1 MSNPAGVSATDLPRL
16 ENLCRDF
23 PAFQAGHALLTLG
36 YKKFSHALFDRELK
50 RTAAGAAHRWILQAW
65 LEDTN
70 TRTEVVITEG
80 PKVEEIITEM
90 IQEAKEAPVTQ
101 PDKETIPAE
110 KEENGQFVDLLEREI
125 MIAAAQ
131 ASILVRP
138 RRNTEE
144 RDEENDTKVNRE
156 EEKRAMSFSEWLKT
170 TRLPEKRAEF
180 SANQPGKM
188 SKEEVSSLIDGFI
201 QKEPEKIKPDP
212 TPFYSPVNMA
222 KQSVAE
228 KEDFVT
234 ETLAKIYLKQ
244 GNFSKAIRIYE
255 TLSLKNPEKK
265 LFFAAQI
272 EKIKKEHL
280 SRNK

>member
-1 MSNPAGVSATDLPRL
+1 MDIQRL
-16 ENLCRDF
+16 ENLCKDF
-23 PAFQAGHALLTLG
+23 PAFQSGHALLTLG
-36 YKKFSHALFDRELK
+36 YKKFSNALFDRALK
-50 RTAAGAAHRWILQAW
+50 RTAAGAAHRWILQSW
-65 LEDTN
+65 LEDLDLTGS
-70 TRTEVVITEG
+70 TSEITER
-80 PKVEEIITEM
+80 PSQNPVPEKRVEILETEP
-90 IQEAKEAPVTQ
+90 EP
-101 PDKETIPAE
+101 KETAIEKTETPADA
-110 KEENGQFVDLLEREI
+110 QFVDLLEREI
-125 MIAAAQ
+125 LIAAAQ
-131 ASILVRP
+131 ASISVRP
-138 RRNTEE
+138 KRNPVVQEA
-144 RDEENDTKVNRE
+144 DLSAAPPRE
-156 EEKRAMSFSEWLKT
+156 EEKKEMSFTDWL
-170 TRLPEKRAEF
+170 RNYRVQEKKVEF
-180 SANQPGKM
+180 PANVQGKM
-188 SKEEVSSLIDGFI
+188 SKEEANSIIEDFI

-222 KQSVAE
+222 KQSVTE